1 MKIAVTCENNQ
12 VFQHFGHT
20 PGFAVFEAVDGKITA
35 EKLLSSGDSGH
46 GALATLL
53 AFEQVDVLICGG
65 IGGGAQTALANA
77 GIKLFGGVKGDAD
90 EAVEAYLAG
99 ALGNAGIK
107 VVGGASGNV
116 REVAEAFVNGTLQ
129 VRADFH
135 CNHHHGEHTCGE
147 HSHENGHSCGSHS
160 HEDGHTCGSHGC
172 KH

>member
-1 MKIAVTCENNQ
+1 MKIAVTCENDQ

-20 PGFAVFEAVDGKITA
+20 PGFAVFEAVDGKITS
-35 EKLLSSGDSGH
+35 EKMLPSGNSGH

-53 AFEQVDVLICGG
+53 AFEQVEVLICGG
-65 IGGGAQTALANA
+65 IGGGAIN
-77 GIKLFGGVKGDAD
+77 
-90 EAVEAYLAG
+90 

-107 VVGGASGNV
+107 VIGGASGNV

-135 CNHHHGEHTCGE
+135 CNHHHGEHTCG
-147 HSHENGHSCGSHS
+147 SHS